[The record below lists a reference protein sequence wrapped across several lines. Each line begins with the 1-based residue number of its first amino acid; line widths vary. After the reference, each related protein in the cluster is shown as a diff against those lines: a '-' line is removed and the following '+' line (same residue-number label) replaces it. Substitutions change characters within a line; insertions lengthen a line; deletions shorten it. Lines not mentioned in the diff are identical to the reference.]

1 MNKMATAL
9 GIRNSEGY
17 LYALGRKHGGADID
31 PEWFAAQYESAKAS
45 WNNSPGTT
53 GKWIGVAAYFE
64 RWLRAQ
70 QHSAA

>member
-1 MNKMATAL
+1 MATAL

-31 PEWFAAQYESAKAS
+31 PEWFAAQYESAKES
-45 WNNSPGTT
+45 WINSPGTK

-64 RWLRAQ
+64 RWMRD
-70 QHSAA
+70 QHKPAA